1 MTTPLPEPDINTASH
16 IHQRIIG
23 HFTRQVAAYGAE
35 KDAQWSALLESMTA
49 ERDDALYAGRL
60 IVQRCDRL
68 VAERDEVRAHIHTCG
83 PTCAKAGCINARQN
97 KEIEQ
102 LTETSIWQAGRISE
116 LLDAVA
122 AQRKVLEQALVA
134 LTFIRH
140 QLKLWEEGDEAITAI
155 QGVLKCSAQAQ

>member
-60 IVQRCDRL
+60 VVQRCDRL
-68 VAERDEVRAHIHTCG
+68 VTERDALKADAERYRWLRDVGDATWTPLANRRRVNFTH
-83 PTCAKAGCINARQN
+83 
-97 KEIEQ
+97 EIDGY
-102 LTETSIWQAGRISE
+102 I
-116 LLDAVA
+116 DAA
-122 AQRKVLEQALVA
+122 MKG
-134 LTFIRH
+134 
-140 QLKLWEEGDEAITAI
+140 K
-155 QGVLKCSAQAQ
+155 S

>member
-35 KDAQWSALLESMTA
+35 KDAQWSALLESMTE

-68 VAERDEVRAHIHTCG
+68 VTERDALKADAERYRWLRR
-83 PTCAKAGCINARQN
+83 NQ
-97 KEIEQ
+97 IELCFSHS
-102 LTETSIWQAGRISE
+102 LTALLVADVTE
-116 LLDAVA
+116 LDAA
-122 AQRKVLEQALVA
+122 MKG
-134 LTFIRH
+134 
-140 QLKLWEEGDEAITAI
+140 K
-155 QGVLKCSAQAQ
+155 S